1 MGIHCC
7 STICIRDV
15 SLSFQVFGCERVWKA
30 NDILN
35 IGEESFGVPPQA
47 ELERDKVPPP
57 KTVSSGAHVYHT
69 PPENVATSSKDL
81 ESHHSNSA
89 SDLEDDEWDK
99 SNPLAVCFADEEY
112 GHSSSRVKLK
122 KIPPDVHVRPDTLL
136 PSVRLSTEDVV
147 SKCKSLPPDDK
158 AGSKLR
164 ELFESL
170 TTLTAKEDMLR
181 TIRCV
186 CRDIPLDIC
195 ACMYYMYVRIYVC
208 MYVHMYACM
217 YLCMYVCMYV

>member
-1 MGIHCC
+1 M
-7 STICIRDV
+7 
-15 SLSFQVFGCERVWKA
+15 WKA

-35 IGEESFGVPPQA
+35 IEEESFRVPPQV
-47 ELERDKVPPP
+47 ESERDKVPPP
-57 KTVSSGAHVYHT
+57 DTVSSGTQVYQT
-69 PPENVATSSKDL
+69 PPENVATIASSKDL

-89 SDLEDDEWDK
+89 SDLEDDELDN

-112 GHSSSRVKLK
+112 GHSSSRVKRK
-122 KIPPDVHVRPDTLL
+122 KIPPDVHVRPDTLSPL
-136 PSVRLSTEDVV
+136 VRLSTEDVV
-147 SKCKSLPPDDK
+147 GKCKSLPHDDK

-186 CRDIPLDIC
+186 LRHLFP
-195 ACMYYMYVRIYVC
+195 YVC
-208 MYVHMYACM
+208 VCV
-217 YLCMYVCMYV
+217 CMYVCMYVCMCLCTYMEKNIKHHRM

>member
-1 MGIHCC
+1 MGIHCT
-7 STICIRDV
+7 STACITDV

-30 NDILN
+30 NSILN
-35 IGEESFGVPPQA
+35 IEEESFGVPPQV

-57 KTVSSGAHVYHT
+57 DTVSSGAHVYQT

-112 GHSSSRVKLK
+112 GHSLSRVKRK
-122 KIPPDVHVRPDTLL
+122 KIPPDVHVCPDTLSPL
-136 PSVRLSTEDVV
+136 VRFSTEDVV
-147 SKCKSLPPDDK
+147 GKCKSLPHDDK

-181 TIRCV
+181 TIRCLLRHLFPYV
-186 CRDIPLDIC
+186 CVC
-195 ACMYYMYVRIYVC
+195 ACV
-208 MYVHMYACM
+208 
-217 YLCMYVCMYV
+217 CMYVCMYVCTYIRKKH